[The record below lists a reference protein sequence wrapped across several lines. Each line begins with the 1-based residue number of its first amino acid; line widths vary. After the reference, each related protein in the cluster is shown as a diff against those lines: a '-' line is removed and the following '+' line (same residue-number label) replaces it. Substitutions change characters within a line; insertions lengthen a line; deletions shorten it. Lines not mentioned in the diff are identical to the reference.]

1 MVHTMLK
8 SQTLA
13 IRAST
18 IREKLNLLSN
28 STEDLTDEQRAE
40 VDTLSTEYRDV
51 EVKLRGAL
59 VSEDDAKA
67 KAATNGDLDGERK
80 ELRELKLKASVGVI
94 VAAALEHR
102 SVSGAEK
109 EIQDH
114 FQVSGD
120 EVPLELLADEGEEVR
135 AVSVSPGNHQVSQR
149 PIVPPVFAMGDAA
162 FLERSR
168 QERLAAG
175 DDSVFRYLST
185 TRPDRWS
192 VQTGIRRVI
201 AETTSGHS
209 RRMFCSPFACA
220 MHRFSIRETDA
231 IRFPMMDSALRSAL
245 SMGLSRSHRQ
255 GAHRPDSNGRYSNVA
270 ATAADTFASYRSR
283 FVIRG
288 RRWSVLLQWKVD
300 GQSCSSAPSHVAR
313 YVRALPRQQ
322 SADDSSGRFSPSCLR
337 WVARESAYRGREPET
352 NRTCS

>member
-114 FQVSGD
+114 FNVGGD
-120 EVPLELLADEGEEVR
+120 EVPLELLADEVQER
-135 AVSVSPGNHQVSQR
+135 AVTPAPGSHQVTQR
-149 PIVPPVFAMGDAA
+149 PIVPAVFAMGDAN
-162 FLERSR
+162 FLNVR

-175 DDSVFRYLST
+175 DSVFPVLS
-185 TRPDRWS
+185 TRPDRRRSHW
-192 VQTGIRRVI
+192 IRRP
-201 AETTSGHS
+201 S
-209 RRMFCSPFACA
+209 RKQLRLVLSRCPSAQVAFNVPTFY
-220 MHRFSIRETDA
+220 RETDA
-231 IRFPMMDSALRSAL
+231 IRFP
-245 SMGLSRSHRQ
+245 H
-255 GAHRPDSNGRYSNVA
+255 
-270 ATAADTFASYRSR
+270 
-283 FVIRG
+283 
-288 RRWSVLLQWKVD
+288 D
-300 GQSCSSAPSHVAR
+300 G
-313 YVRALPRQQ
+313 
-322 SADDSSGRFSPSCLR
+322 
-337 WVARESAYRGREPET
+337 
-352 NRTCS
+352 